1 MIYLHKNIQIKN
13 KIINLQIKYIHDIF
27 KVKYLMCTFFN
38 SDFNSADFQ
47 VILTLSAKVIFT

>member
-1 MIYLHKNIQIKN
+1 
-13 KIINLQIKYIHDIF
+13 
-27 KVKYLMCTFFN
+27 MCTFFN